1 MLLLWRELQSEFILV
16 EINYNEAL
24 TKKKEQLWINH
35 LEVLKPYKYMGQS
48 IQEWTK

>member
-24 TKKKEQLWINH
+24 TKKKEQLWSNH
-35 LEVLKPYKYMGQS
+35 L
-48 IQEWTK
+48 